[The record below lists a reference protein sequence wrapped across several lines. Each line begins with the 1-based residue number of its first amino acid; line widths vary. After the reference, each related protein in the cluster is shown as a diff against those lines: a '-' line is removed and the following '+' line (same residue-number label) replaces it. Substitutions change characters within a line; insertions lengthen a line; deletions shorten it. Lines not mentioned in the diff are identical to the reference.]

1 MPNQSNIANLLRNIE
16 RVTVM
21 GLGRFGGGAG
31 ATRFFAKLGTRVI
44 VTDLSNMEKLADSV
58 ATLSD
63 LPVTFHLGS
72 HHESDFINTDLVLA
86 NQSARP
92 DHPLLAA
99 ARAAGIPVLTET
111 GIALALNQS
120 PWLGVTGSSGKST
133 TASLLAAM
141 LKMRDKDAL
150 FGGNIGGDLLTRVN
164 DHPAASP
171 LAAELSSYQLIHIGP
186 QLANGDIRP
195 PCVAIVTNITPNHL
209 DWHHG
214 FDEYAESKRNLLR
227 HQGKNDWA
235 VLNILDPI
243 LADWAKDAPGRVI
256 SCSYDDPGANDS
268 CFLHDD
274 RITLRLDAQNVL
286 SLPLTHL
293 RIKGRH
299 NIMNAMQAAA
309 AAFVFFRDAEAVL
322 AGAAGFTGLPHRLET
337 IAKAKGKTFI
347 NDSKSTTPESAIL
360 ALTLLDGPIAL
371 IAGGYDK
378 LSPFDKLA
386 ATIQREAAALV
397 LVGDSAE
404 RLKAAV
410 EIAEAER
417 PAALGQLPIVVC
429 DADFDLAVHEAIRL
443 CPSGGTVL
451 LSPACA
457 SWGMFNDFEERGERF
472 RDLAL
477 EYVASC

>member
-1 MPNQSNIANLLRNIE
+1 MSNQSNIADILKNIE

-63 LPVTFHLGS
+63 LPITFHLGS

-150 FGGNIGGDLLTRVN
+150 FGGNIGGDLLTRVGA
-164 DHPAASP
+164 HPAASP

-186 QLANGDIRP
+186 QLASGDIRP

-214 FDEYAESKRNLLR
+214 FDEYVESKRNLLR
-227 HQGKNDWA
+227 HQGKNDWT
-235 VLNILDPI
+235 ILSLFSRTGWRMRNMWI
-243 LADWAKDAPGRVI
+243 LRGR
-256 SCSYDDPGANDS
+256 SCSGKPKTI
-268 CFLHDD
+268 H
-274 RITLRLDAQNVL
+274 IT
-286 SLPLTHL
+286 PL
-293 RIKGRH
+293 
-299 NIMNAMQAAA
+299 
-309 AAFVFFRDAEAVL
+309 
-322 AGAAGFTGLPHRLET
+322 
-337 IAKAKGKTFI
+337 
-347 NDSKSTTPESAIL
+347 
-360 ALTLLDGPIAL
+360 
-371 IAGGYDK
+371 
-378 LSPFDKLA
+378 
-386 ATIQREAAALV
+386 
-397 LVGDSAE
+397 
-404 RLKAAV
+404 
-410 EIAEAER
+410 
-417 PAALGQLPIVVC
+417 
-429 DADFDLAVHEAIRL
+429 
-443 CPSGGTVL
+443 
-451 LSPACA
+451 
-457 SWGMFNDFEERGERF
+457 
-472 RDLAL
+472 
-477 EYVASC
+477 